1 MDAVIGPFLDHA
13 FMRQIL
19 LAGALTV
26 VTTSLVGTWVVLRGL
41 TFMGDA
47 MAHGVLPGIAVA
59 TVMGSDPTIGA
70 AVSGLAMVGGI
81 GWVNRRTR
89 LGADVGI
96 GLLFV
101 GMLALGV
108 AIVSAS
114 RSYATDLS
122 TILFG
127 DVLGVSPTDIVVA
140 AVAAVVALA
149 ATVVGYRA
157 LLTLTFSEDKAAALG
172 FRPGLVHVLMLVLTA
187 MAVVSSFRTVGTL
200 LVFALLVAPPASG
213 SLVSRRVPWM
223 MVVSIGY
230 GMVAVVVGL
239 LLSYHGDIASGP
251 AIAVVAV
258 AGFFVTLVVSDL
270 REGARARAVTAAPTR
285 G

>member
-1 MDAVIGPFLDHA
+1 MDVVIGPFLDHA

-59 TVMGSDPTIGA
+59 TVLGSDPTIGA

-122 TILFG
+122 AILFG
-127 DVLGVSPTDIVVA
+127 DVLGVSSADVVVA
-140 AVAAVVALA
+140 AVAAVVALV
-149 ATVVGYRA
+149 ATAVGYRA
-157 LLTLTFSEDKAAALG
+157 LLALTFSEDKAAALG

-223 MVVSIGY
+223 MVASIAH

-239 LLSYHGDIASGP
+239 LLSYHGDIAAGP

-258 AGFFVTLVVSDL
+258 AAFFVTLVVSDL
-270 REGARARAVTAAPTR
+270 REGARARAATAAPSR

>member
-1 MDAVIGPFLDHA
+1 MEVLVGPFVDNE

-41 TFMGDA
+41 TFLGDA
-47 MAHGVLPGIAVA
+47 MAHGVVPGIAVA
-59 TVMGSDPTIGA
+59 TVMGADPTLGA

-114 RSYATDLS
+114 GSYATDLS
-122 TILFG
+122 AILFG
-127 DVLGVSPTDIVVA
+127 DVLGVSDADVVIA
-140 AVAAVVALA
+140 GVSAVVTVAV
-149 ATVVGYRA
+149 TVVGYRA
-157 LLTLTFSEDKAAALG
+157 LLTLTFSADKAGALG
-172 FRPGLVHVLMLVLTA
+172 FRPGLVHVVMLLMTA
-187 MAVVSSFRTVGTL
+187 MAVVASFRTVGTL
-200 LVFALLVAPPASG
+200 LVFALLVAPPATG
-213 SLVSRRVPWM
+213 ALVARRVPVM
-223 MVVSIGY
+223 MAMSMVVGL
-230 GMVAVVVGL
+230 VALVVGL
-239 LLSYHGDIASGP
+239 LVSWYADIAAGP
-251 AIAVVAV
+251 AIAVTAV
-258 AGFFVTLVVSDL
+258 TGFFLTLVATDARRGRLARSA
-270 REGARARAVTAAPTR
+270 ARA
-285 G
+285 